1 MGKLIITDSNGN
13 TSEVALSKERTT
25 IGRNANNDIVLNDK
39 AVSGKHAAIVTILED
54 SFLEDLKSTN
64 GTQVNGEPITKYPL
78 AHGDVISMGRNSL
91 RYLSQEDRQD
101 SNPDK
106 TLVLRPEQKQQP
118 PPDLDK
124 TMVLRTGQMGARAD
138 STNPAA
144 RPPGPMLT
152 QAEQTAASTGSFGA
166 VGKPLLAKLRVSSGA
181 NLGKEMELTKA
192 LTTIGQPGVQVAA
205 ITRRADGY
213 YIVHVGGG
221 GGGRR
226 PIVNGV
232 EIDTQAR
239 KLVDRDRIELA
250 GTTMEFVL
258 VPV

>member
-13 TSEVALSKERTT
+13 TSEVSLDKERTT
-25 IGRNANNDIVLNDK
+25 IGRHANNDIVLNDK
-39 AVSGKHAAIVTILED
+39 AVSGKHAAIVTLLED

-91 RYLSQEDRQD
+91 KYLGQEDRPD
-101 SNPDK
+101 ANANADK
-106 TLVLRPEQKQQP
+106 TLVLRPEQKQP
-118 PPDLDK
+118 AADFEK
-124 TMVLRTGQMGARAD
+124 TMVLRQSQAGAPA
-138 STNPAA
+138 SPAA
-144 RPPGPMLT
+144 AGTPGGALT
-152 QAEQTAASTGSFGA
+152 ESERAVTSTGTFGV
-166 VGKPLLAKLRVSSGA
+166 VGKPLLAKLRVNSGA
-181 NLGKEMELTKA
+181 NQGKEMELTKA

-213 YIVHVGGG
+213 YIVHVGSG

-226 PIVNGV
+226 PIVNGL

-239 KLVDRDRIELA
+239 KLVDKDRIELA
-250 GTTMEFVL
+250 GTSMEFVL
-258 VPV
+258 LPG